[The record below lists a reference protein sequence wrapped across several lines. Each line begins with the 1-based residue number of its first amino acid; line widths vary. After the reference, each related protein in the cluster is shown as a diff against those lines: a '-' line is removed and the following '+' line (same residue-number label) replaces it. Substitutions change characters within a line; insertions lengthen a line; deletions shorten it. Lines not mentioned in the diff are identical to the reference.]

1 MINKKS
7 NAKLPQNKK
16 VGGVPRKDWKKVTDQ
31 DVELGRQKATGTGA
45 YGFYGNPDYTG
56 VSSNKVPLFEHNRKV
71 NKFAM
76 ETGVTP
82 NYDSIQKAGGSTSDA
97 MKNFYKS
104 SDAMGKMKQAEKD
117 FIKTQPA
124 GYKKPSLDQARVAGG
139 SRPMHQASTIQI
151 DPMTGLPLQAN
162 APAMGNFG
170 GAMGMSNVP
179 MYDQSMSPGAIAQSR
194 AYKTFQTDSTAF
206 DAGLKGESGP
216 MNYIKNKYPINFNAP
231 VSEQDPKSMKFYKDF
246 KEGYSDKTSSKEDL
260 NQERKNYSKE
270 ILTRPMT
277 SEQLKNY
284 ESAVTS
290 YKDSSNAWIKNQGPE
305 PKIPDYTSFKLT
317 PAEKAGKAAG
327 KFGLKAIGKP
337 KS

>member
-194 AYKTFQTDSTAF
+194 A
-206 DAGLKGESGP
+206 
-216 MNYIKNKYPINFNAP
+216 
-231 VSEQDPKSMKFYKDF
+231 
-246 KEGYSDKTSSKEDL
+246 
-260 NQERKNYSKE
+260 
-270 ILTRPMT
+270 
-277 SEQLKNY
+277 
-284 ESAVTS
+284 
-290 YKDSSNAWIKNQGPE
+290 
-305 PKIPDYTSFKLT
+305 
-317 PAEKAGKAAG
+317 AEAGKAAG
-327 KFGLKAIGKP
+327 EFGLKAINKSVESKKAKKLGQDFYKQTFTDQVFSDTPNENVTKGSYSAVKGSSLKGVDGEPVYGKQQIYNSSGGSSFSIDKTSKDNYSRGMGKP
-337 KS
+337 NS

>member
-31 DVELGRQKATGTGA
+31 DVELGRQKATKTGE
-45 YGFYGNPDYTG
+45 YGVYGRAGINAPDYTG
-56 VSSNKVPLFEHNRKV
+56 VSSDKVALYEHNRKV

-82 NYDSIQKAGGSTSDA
+82 NYDSIQNKREPKGRDGMTYEVGEA

-104 SDAMGKMKQAEKD
+104 PDAAGKMKQAEKD

-194 AYKTFQTDSTAF
+194 A
-206 DAGLKGESGP
+206 
-216 MNYIKNKYPINFNAP
+216 
-231 VSEQDPKSMKFYKDF
+231 
-246 KEGYSDKTSSKEDL
+246 
-260 NQERKNYSKE
+260 
-270 ILTRPMT
+270 
-277 SEQLKNY
+277 
-284 ESAVTS
+284 
-290 YKDSSNAWIKNQGPE
+290 
-305 PKIPDYTSFKLT
+305 
-317 PAEKAGKAAG
+317 AEAGKAAG
-327 KFGLKAIGKP
+327 EFGLKAINKSVESKKAKKLGQDFYKQTFTDQVFSDTPNENVTKGSYSAVKGSSLKGVDGEPVYGKQQIYNSSGGSSFSIDKTSKDNYSRGMGKP
-337 KS
+337 NS